1 MIGAIDEAKAK
12 AKTAKPVAKVEPGS
26 KTAPENDAKPADP
39 KPKDKS
45 EQHPEPEA
53 KPEPKG
59 EHAAASAHAS

>member
-26 KTAPENDAKPADP
+26 KTAPENDAKAADP